1 MMWPSLTSWNIRT
14 CKYKFEDF
22 ILRFIAE
29 LTIDYYASLHRNH
42 KDMDMDM
49 ELEFG

>member
-1 MMWPSLTSWNIRT
+1 MMRPSLTGWNIRAW
-14 CKYKFEDF
+14 KHKFVDF

-49 ELEFG
+49 EFG